1 MLVIDLSQL
10 EETLKIYT
18 IGFTQ
23 KTAQQFFDLL
33 HAHKIECLVDIR
45 LHPDGQLSG
54 FTKKEDL
61 RYFLKTIIG
70 SDYRHFLELAPSD
83 ELLKTYRA
91 DHDWASYE
99 VSFNQLMDERDIPAA
114 LDRSLF
120 EEKTCCLLCS
130 EPTPDHCHRRLVAER
145 VAQAWQPVE
154 IIHL

>member
-1 MLVIDLSQL
+1 MKL
-10 EETLKIYT
+10 YT

-45 LHPDGQLSG
+45 LRPDGQLSG

-70 SDYRHFLELAPSD
+70 CDYRHFLELAPSD

-91 DHDWASYE
+91 DHDWGSYE

-145 VAQAWQPVE
+145 LAQAWQPVE